1 VKIRGRTRRQ
11 CLPEVVAMALGTP
24 QQFTLRPGAD
34 VEVRCRFDNH
44 WSRGFEVAAVEN
56 EVYRLRRR
64 SDGAVLP
71 ATFGPGDVR
80 PRAG

>member
-1 VKIRGRTRRQ
+1 MV
-11 CLPEVVAMALGTP
+11 MLGARDANP
-24 QQFTLRPGAD
+24 LRPGAD

-44 WSRGFEVAAVEN
+44 WARGFEIAAIEN
-56 EVYRLRRR
+56 EAYRLRRR

-71 ATFGPGDVR
+71 ATFGPRDIR